1 MKLKSCDFK
10 HEDFYE
16 VFFYSDIDHMQGIMR
31 KLLINGEYIEVC
43 EVFEYLNML
52 SNYNG
57 ILHILRKCYTKG
69 QTWPK

>member
-1 MKLKSCDFK
+1 
-10 HEDFYE
+10 
-16 VFFYSDIDHMQGIMR
+16 MQGIMR
-31 KLLINGEYIEVC
+31 KLFINGEYIEVC

-69 QTWPK
+69 QT